1 MKVYEPTGVKGYW
14 IVDNRTETVE
24 VFIFIEVSIFEDFII
39 DLKNILL

>member
-24 VFIFIEVSIFEDFII
+24 VYIFKESGYYQLQELYVKGKI
-39 DLKNILL
+39 